1 MEKLIKKNSK
11 QLIRKTKIGHLN
23 DKNVFTKNNEN
34 IENNFLKNYVKI
46 GKIYE
51 KLYKKKEKFLKN
63 NEINSENLC
72 KNG

>member
-51 KLYKKKEKFLKN
+51 KLYKKKRKISEK
-63 NEINSENLC
+63 
-72 KNG
+72 